1 MTRKKVVLIAS
12 ANDFAGNANVA
23 QFTTPLAPP
32 MSTLAL
38 GSYLAAHDVP
48 VELVDVQIDFGFGLT
63 RQAERL
69 VAQRVA
75 QYLHDQA
82 QDIAWVG
89 ISQLANADNGLTL
102 AQEIHTA
109 LPDTPIIFG
118 GYFPSNNYEFL
129 LQECPFITAIVRSD
143 GEAAALEI
151 SRSLAQGRSFL
162 TEQTP
167 NLAWLDEDKICTTPI
182 QPMPL
187 DNLPNFDFRLLRNPT
202 CYQIIALM
210 TSWGCTGR
218 CNYCPEN
225 SMRPYSAHSPDWVAR
240 QLAHLEAELPN
251 DLIFFYD
258 PVFGVGR
265 ERTLEMCRVMQEH
278 RFTYAI
284 ESRVDVLT
292 PDMIPVLRAAGVEV
306 ILFGI
311 ESASPATLLRMDK
324 ARSVTRAKA
333 FLRNA
338 TELLEACFEG
348 DVTPFL
354 SFMLGFP
361 GDTEADYQ
369 VTLEFVKSIHQLHEH
384 VSARTGNQVGFV
396 SFAFFTK
403 IYKGTPL
410 AERVAQDFPEAVLK
424 HGPFIGETTVLSPSP
439 RLSLDVTKSY
449 QDRISRQGVYTP
461 LALDRLQRYGIFS
474 METFL
479 AAHPEL
485 TDDQGITILGDSLR
499 RFRREA
505 SLSSILMKFDKS
517 KDK

>member
-1 MTRKKVVLIAS
+1 VKKVILIAS
-12 ANDFAGNANVA
+12 ANDFAGNVNVV
-23 QFTTPLAPP
+23 QMTTPLAPP
-32 MSTLAL
+32 MSILAL
-38 GSYLAAHDVP
+38 GSYLAAHDIP
-48 VELVDVQIDFGFGLT
+48 VELIDVQIDFGFGLT

-82 QDIAWVG
+82 EDIAWIG
-89 ISQLANADNGLTL
+89 ISQLANADNGLML

-109 LPDTPIIFG
+109 LPNAPLILG

-129 LQECPFITAIVRSD
+129 LREYSFVTAIVRGD

-151 SRSLAQGRSFL
+151 SRNLAEGCSFL
-162 TEQTP
+162 IRQTP
-167 NLAWLDEDKICTTPI
+167 NLAWLDGGNICTSPI
-182 QPMPL
+182 QPMSL
-187 DNLPNFDFRLLRNPT
+187 DDLPIFDFRLLRNPT

-225 SMRPYSAHSPDWVAR
+225 SMRPYSAHSPEWVAR

-251 DLIFFYD
+251 DIVFFYD

-265 ERTLEMCRVMQEH
+265 ERTREICRVIREH

-292 PDMIPVLRAAGVEV
+292 PDVIPVLRAAGIEV

-311 ESASPATLLRMDK
+311 ESASPATLLRMNK
-324 ARSVTRAKA
+324 ARSVARART
-333 FLRNA
+333 FLRDA
-338 TELLEACFEG
+338 TEILKTCFEE

-369 VTLEFVKSIHQLHEH
+369 ATLEFVERIHQLHEH
-384 VSARTGNQVGFV
+384 IPARTGDKVGFV

-410 AERVAQDFPEAVLK
+410 AECVTRDFPEAVLK

-439 RLSLDVTKSY
+439 GLSLDVTQSY
-449 QDRISRQGVYTP
+449 QDRISRQGAYTP

-474 METFL
+474 MEAFL

-485 TDDQGITILGDSLR
+485 TDDQGVTVLGDSLR
-499 RFRREA
+499 RYQREA
-505 SLSSILMKFDKS
+505 SLDSILMKFDKS
-517 KDK
+517 KDQ